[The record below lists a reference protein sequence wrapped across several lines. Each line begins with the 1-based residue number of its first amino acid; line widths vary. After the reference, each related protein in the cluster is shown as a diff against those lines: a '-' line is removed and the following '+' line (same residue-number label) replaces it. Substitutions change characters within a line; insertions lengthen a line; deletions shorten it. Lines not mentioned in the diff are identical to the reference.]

1 MTWYSAWKRENIDLT
16 LRDVHDGDGD
26 AGDDVRQQVLL
37 DLVVEQ
43 PVRDGEV
50 LVEEALVRSRLLGSQ
65 AIPNGFKKESYTINF
80 FALSRTRLTS
90 AFFYNLIHD
99 ISDFLM
105 LTAKLLVTNC
115 NQKST
120 GIFWH
125 GENMCLRE
133 KSGFLNHTFFGIS

>member
-1 MTWYSAWKRENIDLT
+1 M
-16 LRDVHDGDGD
+16 HDGDGD

-120 GIFWH
+120 GIF
-125 GENMCLRE
+125 
-133 KSGFLNHTFFGIS
+133 